1 MTHADCRWGFP
12 VEITVRSCDGEVGIV
27 TGRRNYVEREG
38 VSAEITSQLLPEAAT
53 CWRMG
58 HHQPVRDIYKFI
70 APRSS
75 EGRALPL

>member
-38 VSAEITSQLLPEAAT
+38 VSAETTAQLLLEAAT
-53 CWRMG
+53 C
-58 HHQPVRDIYKFI
+58 
-70 APRSS
+70 
-75 EGRALPL
+75 